1 MRALRAGGTRLASPN
16 PRAQPEA
23 GGRRR
28 LGRGGREGGAASG
41 RGPAPAAGA
50 AHPGRPSAPHPCRAR
65 LPTSRLRGCAASRSA
80 RPARRRAMGPERCLA
95 LGGLLALAGLLE
107 GRLVRRE
114 EAGFGECDR
123 FFYAGT
129 PPAGP
134 AAAAHVRI
142 CQRSEGAERFATLY
156 STQHRIPV
164 YSAFRAA
171 RPAPLGA
178 EPRWLVEPQ
187 VSQALPEPGGRTG
200 FAGRLAA
207 PASGREG
214 NGDPGLRCRGPETRV
229 SDLPRRAPGITACL
243 VPCRPRGPELGH
255 LRA

>member
-1 MRALRAGGTRLASPN
+1 
-16 PRAQPEA
+16 
-23 GGRRR
+23 
-28 LGRGGREGGAASG
+28 
-41 RGPAPAAGA
+41 
-50 AHPGRPSAPHPCRAR
+50 
-65 LPTSRLRGCAASRSA
+65 
-80 RPARRRAMGPERCLA
+80 MGPERCLA

-107 GRLVRRE
+107 ARLVRQE

-178 EPRWLVEPQ
+178 EPRGLVEPQ
-187 VSQALPEPGGRTG
+187 VSQALPEPRRRAGLT
-200 FAGRLAA
+200 GRLAA
-207 PASGREG
+207 PRERSGGERRPRASMPES
-214 NGDPGLRCRGPETRV
+214 GDPGFRP
-229 SDLPRRAPGITACL
+229 SPP
-243 VPCRPRGPELGH
+243 RPRNYSPPRPGSIPWAGARPSAS
-255 LRA
+255 LR

>member
-1 MRALRAGGTRLASPN
+1 
-16 PRAQPEA
+16 
-23 GGRRR
+23 
-28 LGRGGREGGAASG
+28 
-41 RGPAPAAGA
+41 
-50 AHPGRPSAPHPCRAR
+50 
-65 LPTSRLRGCAASRSA
+65 
-80 RPARRRAMGPERCLA
+80 MGPERCLA

-107 GRLVRRE
+107 ARLVRQE

-178 EPRWLVEPQ
+178 EPRGLVEPQ
-187 VSQALPEPGGRTG
+187 VSQALPEPRLRTG
-200 FAGRLAA
+200 LAGRLTT
-207 PASGREG
+207 PRERSGG
-214 NGDPGLRCRGPETRV
+214 NGGPGLRCPSPETRV

-243 VPCRPRGPELGH
+243 DPCQHPGPELGH

>member
-1 MRALRAGGTRLASPN
+1 
-16 PRAQPEA
+16 
-23 GGRRR
+23 
-28 LGRGGREGGAASG
+28 
-41 RGPAPAAGA
+41 
-50 AHPGRPSAPHPCRAR
+50 
-65 LPTSRLRGCAASRSA
+65 
-80 RPARRRAMGPERCLA
+80 MGPERCLA

-187 VSQALPEPGGRTG
+187 VSQALPEPGRRTG

-214 NGDPGLRCRGPETRV
+214 NGDPGLRC
-229 SDLPRRAPGITACL
+229 DPRFRPS
-243 VPCRPRGPELGH
+243 PPRPRNYTLPSPLSTP
-255 LRA
+255 RAGARPSASLI